1 MACCNSSKKHTQKH
15 THTHTLFLFLTS
27 WSSSFLRLFLF
38 HLVDPPPPPP
48 PPKKPVTMGTPAT
61 TTSTTLSKLSKF
73 ASISPSPTTTT
84 STTRDGR
91 LLVHES
97 WCLCYDGCLWYW
109 FMEYDQTSI
118 RLPGS
123 LNCSVDGSP
132 ALFHSPPPPPPPS
145 SLFVL
150 WLPYACYGFGFLH
163 PSLCGF
169 LYIYQPTYTI
179 ALCIIDL
186 FLCTQTKKKIENGL
200 HILYIQRAICIYE

>member
-1 MACCNSSKKHTQKH
+1 MYDSHVS
-15 THTHTLFLFLTS
+15 FYFIWLT
-27 WSSSFLRLFLF
+27 
-38 HLVDPPPPPP
+38 PPPQ
-48 PPKKPVTMGTPAT
+48 KTVTMGTPAT

-132 ALFHSPPPPPPPS
+132 ALFHSPPPPPHPPPY
-145 SLFVL
+145 LFFGCHMHVTVL
-150 WLPYACYGFGFLH
+150 GF
-163 PSLCGF
+163 
-169 LYIYQPTYTI
+169 YIRPCVVSFISTNQPTQLHCASLT
-179 ALCIIDL
+179 C
-186 FLCTQTKKKIENGL
+186 FCVPKRKKN
-200 HILYIQRAICIYE
+200 